1 MDFEIPLP
9 AGYDP
14 APTLQF
20 LGRDPQSSSEWVRG
34 DGFLKT
40 VRLGEGQ
47 PGRLTVAIAGGAARC
62 RVEAPETMPPGS
74 LEEAAAI
81 VRRLLGLE
89 GTDPARFIERLRD
102 IPGHGDLRRLA
113 AGREELRIPLTADLF
128 EGLAWAIIG
137 QQINLA
143 FATVLRRR
151 LIEGWGE
158 VAGEGY
164 RVFPSPDVLATL
176 DPADLLPLQFSRRK
190 AEYLIGVSRAVT
202 SGALPLAGMASET
215 APQVESRL
223 LALRGIGPWSAQY
236 VLLRAWGFAD
246 CVPAGDSALSTA
258 LARFFALDH
267 RPGPDEVR
275 SLLAPFAPFRSL
287 ATCHFWAS
295 LGDPS

>member
-1 MDFEIPLP
+1 MDFEILLP
-9 AGYDP
+9 SGYDP

-20 LGRDPQSSSEWVRG
+20 LGRDPQSTSEWVRG

-40 VRLGEGQ
+40 VRLGEGR
-47 PGRLTVAIAGGAARC
+47 PARLTVEITAGVARC
-62 RVEAPETMPPGS
+62 RVEPAAGNG
-74 LEEAAAI
+74 EEAARIA
-81 VRRLLGLE
+81 RRLLGLV
-89 GTDPARFIERLRD
+89 GADPAEFVDRLRD
-102 IPGHGDLRRLA
+102 VPGYGDLRRLA
-113 AGREELRIPLTADLF
+113 AGREGLRIPLTADLF

-158 VAGEGY
+158 AAGEGY
-164 RVFPSPDVLATL
+164 RVFPTPAAVAALA
-176 DPADLLPLQFSRRK
+176 PADLLPLQFSRRK
-190 AEYLIGVSRAVT
+190 AEYLIGISRDVVSGV
-202 SGALPLAGMASET
+202 LPLAVMASET
-215 APQVESRL
+215 AEKVERRL
-223 LALRGIGPWSAQY
+223 LAIRGIGPWSAQY

-246 CVPAGDSALSTA
+246 CTPAGDSALATA
-258 LARFFALDH
+258 LQRFFRLDH

-275 SLLAPFAPFRSL
+275 ALLAPFAPYRSL

>member
-1 MDFEIPLP
+1 MDFEILLP
-9 AGYDP
+9 PGYDP

-34 DGFLKT
+34 DAFLKV

-47 PGRLTVAIAGGAARC
+47 PARLTVEIQAGAARC
-62 RVEAPETMPPGS
+62 RVEPVGTR
-74 LEEAAAI
+74 EEAVSVA
-81 VRRLLGLE
+81 RRLLGLE
-89 GTDPARFIERLRD
+89 GADPTHFVDLLHNV
-102 IPGHGDLRRLA
+102 PGHGDLRRLA
-113 AGREELRIPLTADLF
+113 AGREGLRIPLTADLF

-158 VAGEGY
+158 AAGEGY
-164 RVFPSPDVLATL
+164 RVFPGPLAVADL
-176 DPADLLPLQFSRRK
+176 EPADLLPLQFSRRK
-190 AEYLIGVSRAVT
+190 AEYLIGMSRAIV
-202 SGALPLAGMASET
+202 SGELPLAVMASET
-215 APQVESRL
+215 AEQVESRL

-246 CVPAGDSALSTA
+246 CAPAGDSALATA
-258 LARFFALDH
+258 LQRFFRLDR

-275 SLLAPFAPFRSL
+275 ALLAPFAPFRSL